1 MIMDI
6 AESKDFLIKLVDLNL
21 DRHISTHKRLA
32 VMRYMKTY
40 IYRMA
45 DCEVDEAVKE
55 GKRAL
60 KLGED
65 RDLLAP
71 DLAYKFN
78 QASKGY
84 DNWMA
89 KHGRQQPRTREEK
102 EKATRRLRVWA
113 DAGFP
118 GAAGKRMK

>member
-1 MIMDI
+1 MDI
-6 AESKDFLIKLVDLNL
+6 AESKDFLIGLVDLSL
-21 DRHISTHKRLA
+21 DRHISIHKRLA

-45 DCEVDEAVKE
+45 KCEVDEAVKE

-60 KLGED
+60 ELGKD
-65 RDLLAP
+65 RDWLAR
-71 DLAYKFN
+71 DLAYKLN
-78 QASKGY
+78 QSSEGY

-89 KHGRQQPRTREEK
+89 KHGRQQPRTREER
-102 EKATRRLRVWA
+102 AQTARRLTAWA

-118 GAAGKRMK
+118 GATGKRMK